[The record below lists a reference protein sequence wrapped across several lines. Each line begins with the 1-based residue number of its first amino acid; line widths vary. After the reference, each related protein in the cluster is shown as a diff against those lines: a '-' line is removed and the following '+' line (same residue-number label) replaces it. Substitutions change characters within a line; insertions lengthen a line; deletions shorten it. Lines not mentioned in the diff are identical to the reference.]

1 MEAAAPGPD
10 AAAAAAAP
18 PLPPPATV
26 AELHE
31 LMRRLGEC
39 VGCSL
44 QASAYCRGSRVCLQP
59 ATSLEVDEKFALVRS
74 IGAECV
80 QVR

>member
-1 MEAAAPGPD
+1 MEAAAPPPGPD
-10 AAAAAAAP
+10 AAAAATAQ

-39 VGCSL
+39 VLLACKRL
-44 QASAYCRGSRVCLQP
+44 LP
-59 ATSLEVDEKFALVRS
+59 LLT
-74 IGAECV
+74 
-80 QVR
+80 